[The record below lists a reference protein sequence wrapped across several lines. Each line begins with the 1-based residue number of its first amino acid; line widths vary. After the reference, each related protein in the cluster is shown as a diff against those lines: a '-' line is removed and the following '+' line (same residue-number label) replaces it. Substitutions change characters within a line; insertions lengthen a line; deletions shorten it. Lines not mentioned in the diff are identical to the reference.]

1 MSIAQT
7 LLPEWESEM
16 KATRRILERVPEAEA
31 AWKPHPKSASLGELA
46 HHISNIPHWMT
57 VALKQTELD
66 LAPPG
71 GPAYDPPTYQSMAE
85 ALADFDRNVKQGRE
99 AIAAAS
105 DADFAV
111 TWTLKLGGKKIFAS
125 PRADVA
131 RSFVLSHLIHHRGQ
145 MTVYLRLKDVPL
157 PSVYGPTAD
166 EGM

>member
-7 LLPEWESEM
+7 LLPEFESEM
-16 KATRRILERVPEAEA
+16 KTTRRILERVPEAEIG
-31 AWKPHPKSASLGELA
+31 WKPHPKSTTLGELA
-46 HHISNIPHWMT
+46 LHISNIPHWMT
-57 VALKQTELD
+57 VALERTELD

-71 GPAYDPPTYQSMAE
+71 GPSYDPPAFRSMAE
-85 ALADFDRNVKQGRE
+85 TLADFDRNVQQGRA
-99 AIAAAS
+99 AIAIAS

-111 TWTLKLGGKKIFAS
+111 TWTLKMGGQKIYAA
-125 PRADVA
+125 PRFDVA